1 VTQEEYEALKRR
13 FGPHPS
19 RWPAPF
25 RQEAEI
31 FLATRRGDAV
41 ADEDAYLDRLVL
53 EASLMA
59 SDERVLLKKVQHKIE
74 RRRAFPILDF
84 AQWLPAGVAGGVAV
98 LVGSLIAGYVTGGT
112 RDTLDDLLLALAA
125 GSPAAS
131 TLEAL
136 PELLAEELNLET
148 FL

>member
-1 VTQEEYEALKRR
+1 
-13 FGPHPS
+13 
-19 RWPAPF
+19 
-25 RQEAEI
+25 
-31 FLATRRGDAV
+31 V

-74 RRRAFPILDF
+74 RRRASPILDF